1 MNELER
7 LIAAVERPEPG
18 HQLDH
23 RIRAL
28 FVPPHVRS
36 SKPRWTNALV
46 ACAAALC
53 IGVLGFFLGRQ
64 SIGSSADPLPA
75 IASTSQRHSRANG
88 TPLATNVQKIPLSE
102 NQLASLFIRHSH
114 REGLLGNGPVTI
126 LTSTSP

>member
-7 LIAAVERPEPG
+7 LIAAMDRPEPSSR
-18 HQLDH
+18 LDDRVH
-23 RIRAL
+23 AL
-28 FVPPHVRS
+28 FARPQLRS
-36 SKPRWTNALV
+36 NKPLWTNALV
-46 ACAAALC
+46 ACGAAAC

-64 SIGSSADPLPA
+64 SNSSSADPLPA
-75 IASTSQRHSRANG
+75 IASSSQRHPRASAA
-88 TPLATNVQKIPLSE
+88 TLATNVQRIPLSE